1 MQGDTISIDVSSDYY
16 RLEEKTKVYT
26 VDGLDLYLND
36 LENLSAEELEKLHEE
51 AEKVLKS
58 NLDISKDQDYLV
70 EMKPVK
76 LFLTTDGKRTNR
88 LYDVY
93 EVRYNTGNG
102 EAVYYVWASFEGVIV
117 KKDGQ
122 LSLKDTVS
130 GCAGYPIVIQDSV
143 SIYGYDSME
152 TVEVE
157 IDVTV
162 RGEME
167 LKVLDLQ

>member
-1 MQGDTISIDVSSDYY
+1 MRVFFS
-16 RLEEKTKVYT
+16 R
-26 VDGLDLYLND
+26 
-36 LENLSAEELEKLHEE
+36 ENLSAGELEKLHEE

-102 EAVYYVWASFEGVIV
+102 EAVYYVWASFKGVIV